1 MGASIEIRN
10 VSKRFGQIT
19 ALEDLNLEIPPG
31 QFLVLLGPSGCGKS
45 TLLRCIAGLERPDE
59 GEIVIDGQ
67 VVFSAQRGII
77 IPPGERHVGMVFQSY
92 ALWPHMRVYD
102 NIGFGLRLQ
111 KVSRKETQQRV
122 HDVLKNLS
130 MSDLGDRY
138 PSELSG
144 GQQQRVALARP
155 PVFLMDEPLSNL
167 DARLRLDMRSELKR
181 LHHDSRATTVY
192 VTHDQTEAMT
202 MASSVVVMNEGRIQQ
217 VGSPSEIYHRPA
229 NLFVAEF
236 VGMPKNNLLPA
247 RAVVRDGQPWLE
259 IDDFR
264 LPTTWVPSQPEVML
278 AARPEDIKILLESEP
293 DAVEFQ
299 VYTILP
305 TGPELLIEVRR
316 RNRALMIRETRQLE
330 LQMDQK
336 VWLKIDPSALNLYDK
351 ASGLLLVEAKPG
363 DRAQT

>member
-1 MGASIEIRN
+1 
-10 VSKRFGQIT
+10 
-19 ALEDLNLEIPPG
+19 
-31 QFLVLLGPSGCGKS
+31 
-45 TLLRCIAGLERPDE
+45 
-59 GEIVIDGQ
+59 
-67 VVFSAQRGII
+67 
-77 IPPGERHVGMVFQSY
+77 
-92 ALWPHMRVYD
+92 
-102 NIGFGLRLQ
+102 
-111 KVSRKETQQRV
+111 
-122 HDVLKNLS
+122 
-130 MSDLGDRY
+130 
-138 PSELSG
+138 
-144 GQQQRVALARP
+144 
-155 PVFLMDEPLSNL
+155 
-167 DARLRLDMRSELKR
+167 
-181 LHHDSRATTVY
+181 
-192 VTHDQTEAMT
+192 
-202 MASSVVVMNEGRIQQ
+202 
-217 VGSPSEIYHRPA
+217 
-229 NLFVAEF
+229 
-236 VGMPKNNLLPA
+236 MPKNNLLPA